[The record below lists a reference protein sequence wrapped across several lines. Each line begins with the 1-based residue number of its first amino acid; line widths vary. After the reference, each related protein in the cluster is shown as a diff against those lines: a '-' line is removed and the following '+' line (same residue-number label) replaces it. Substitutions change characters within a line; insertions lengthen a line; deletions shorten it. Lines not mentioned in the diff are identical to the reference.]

1 MKGLSQKQDTINFW
15 YKFISEDCFAYLSL
29 FVSIRYR
36 NWSLRAASIKQLS
49 ALFSAFDSPT
59 YQSIIAQHLADLAN
73 MPQPVRMHLEK
84 GAFAVRLSKSEGHA
98 VALDECHEMCINKDS
113 KLAIVRPTKERMD
126 FLSKY
131 LPFRSACLKNIKGQ
145 LFNPPQKE
153 LINHISSRSSK
164 SEENTLHMTQAISSH
179 GMFISA
185 TENKGLHNF
194 LENKEATP
202 EQAHDLMS
210 MRAIGQSGFESF
222 VKTKYLQGTSTDA
235 PVRKKR
241 LCTFTTTKAHKQRT
255 TQIERERKLQQQIL
269 KRQLAWFAEKGV
281 DQEHINELFGPVSGV
296 PRALVDK
303 HGLPYKSAKATIT
316 PYLERRYKSIPVV
329 LTTLPWVPTA
339 VILEGMFI
347 IQTEPFPTME
357 TMDEY
362 VQMLMAKYVKP
373 HFHAGVREVH
383 ILFDNPGAL
392 PETPKEIEQKR
403 RDEHNKSQ
411 SHTCVQLQ
419 HSQEIPHKWREL
431 LSCRKCKRN
440 LTIYIA
446 TAMLESAPGFLT
458 GEQEFITNIQE
469 IAYSINCEKE
479 KLPRP
484 CYYSN
489 ADESDT
495 RVWLHCIHAVGPRK
509 LIYSPDTDVYQI
521 GLTMQ
526 PILRQS
532 HVLVQQSK
540 STTNS
545 PKFIDMTALCN
556 GIKLD
561 SNLSAVQEEHRCQ
574 SIQSLYVSTGC
585 DYVSFFTG
593 LGKASF
599 LSAFFQYAKFIASGD
614 PIGSIGHTQMDEPDA
629 SFLSFVRLVG
639 CTYFKAHSS
648 AFKLET
654 PVAQFYSVEN
664 PKTPWDHHAQWLS
677 AIRKEVWLR
686 ADNDSKTVP
695 SIEALQL
702 HWKRSVWVIGM
713 WHMSIEND
721 MELPG
726 KYSSTSWLPGIYS
739 NFPSYSS
746 NKVWLV

>member
-1 MKGLSQKQDTINFW
+1 
-15 YKFISEDCFAYLSL
+15 
-29 FVSIRYR
+29 
-36 NWSLRAASIKQLS
+36 
-49 ALFSAFDSPT
+49 
-59 YQSIIAQHLADLAN
+59 
-73 MPQPVRMHLEK
+73 
-84 GAFAVRLSKSEGHA
+84 
-98 VALDECHEMCINKDS
+98 
-113 KLAIVRPTKERMD
+113 
-126 FLSKY
+126 
-131 LPFRSACLKNIKGQ
+131 
-145 LFNPPQKE
+145 
-153 LINHISSRSSK
+153 
-164 SEENTLHMTQAISSH
+164 MTQAISSH

-235 PVRKKR
+235 PVRKKK

-545 PKFIDMTALCN
+545 PKFIDMAALCN

-561 SNLSAVQEEHRCQ
+561 SDLSAVQEEHRCQ
-574 SIQSLYVSTGC
+574 SIQSLYVSTDC

-664 PKTPWDHHAQWLS
+664 PKTPWDYHAQWLS